1 MGQGEGRQP
10 ADPEALVLPGQHVVG
25 QVDFLVDH
33 GELDLRV
40 LTAHH
45 LGGGGGGGGGGG
57 WRRRRRR
64 RRRRGGEGTTAAASE
79 LLFYRLKNEG
89 RSI

>member
-1 MGQGEGRQP
+1 MGQREGRQA

-40 LTAHH
+40 LTGGH
-45 LGGGGGGGGGGG
+45 L
-57 WRRRRRR
+57 
-64 RRRRGGEGTTAAASE
+64 RGNVVPNDQLESNSRHGSSQINRAKLDLTMT
-79 LLFYRLKNEG
+79 
-89 RSI
+89 